1 MQDFWYKVVDGF
13 VFWPEQVAI
22 LAQVL
27 GLKR

>member
-1 MQDFWYKVVDGF
+1 MQGFGYKVVAVF